1 MLLKGLLFLF
11 LGCTT
16 GTLSGLLGI
25 GGGSLI
31 TPALIYL
38 FGFSQH
44 IAQGTTLALLIP
56 PIGLMGAWT
65 YYQQGYVN
73 LKVGVILCIGFFLG
87 SLLGAKLAI
96 GIPDAMLRKMFATM
110 LLLVGCKMMFSS

>member
-1 MLLKGLLFLF
+1 MLLKTLLCLL
-11 LGCTT
+11 LGCVT

-56 PIGLMGAWT
+56 PIGLLGAWT

-73 LKVGVILCIGFFLG
+73 LKVGMILCIGFFLG

-96 GIPDAMLRKMFATM
+96 GIPDIVLKKMFGMM
-110 LLLVGCKMMFSS
+110 LLVIGCKMMFSR

>member
-1 MLLKGLLFLF
+1 MLLKAFLYLF
-11 LGCTT
+11 LGCIT

-38 FGFSQH
+38 FGFCQH

-73 LKVGVILCIGFFLG
+73 LKVGVILCISFFLEVYWEP
-87 SLLGAKLAI
+87 S
-96 GIPDAMLRKMFATM
+96 
-110 LLLVGCKMMFSS
+110 

>member
-1 MLLKGLLFLF
+1 MTLCHSPNFSRIKTERETIMLLQALLCLL
-11 LGCTT
+11 LGWIT

-56 PIGLMGAWT
+56 PIDLMGA
-65 YYQQGYVN
+65 
-73 LKVGVILCIGFFLG
+73 
-87 SLLGAKLAI
+87 
-96 GIPDAMLRKMFATM
+96 
-110 LLLVGCKMMFSS
+110 

>member
-1 MLLKGLLFLF
+1 MLLKALLCLF
-11 LGCTT
+11 LGGVT

-25 GGGSLI
+25 GGGTLI

-38 FGFSQH
+38 LGFSQH

-73 LKVGVILCIGFFLG
+73 LKVGSVLCIGFFLG

-96 GIPDAMLRKMFATM
+96 GLPDVVLKKMFGAML
-110 LLLVGCKMMFSS
+110 LVIGCKMMFSN